1 VGRSLGLVGKK
12 SSKNITFKEVHG
24 YHMNDF
30 GAIVA
35 AASLAHD
42 IESTFGHSVKKRLRI
57 FSMETDKNTR
67 QHHIKN
73 GKI

>member
-1 VGRSLGLVGKK
+1 LGVLWVWLEKIIEK
-12 SSKNITFKEVHG
+12 TLHLKDAHG

-42 IESTFGHSVKKRLRI
+42 IGNPFWTFG
-57 FSMETDKNTR
+57 
-67 QHHIKN
+67 
-73 GKI
+73 